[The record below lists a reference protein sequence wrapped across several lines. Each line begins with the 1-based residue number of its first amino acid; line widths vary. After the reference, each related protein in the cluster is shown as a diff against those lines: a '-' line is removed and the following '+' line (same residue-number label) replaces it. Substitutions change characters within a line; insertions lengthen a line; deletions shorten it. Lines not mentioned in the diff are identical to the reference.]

1 MTPEGTMARTT
12 IAALLVA
19 AGLTLGACT
28 AAPEPSAARP
38 SCAGPEVDVS
48 ATHATP
54 GTTLT
59 LTGSR
64 FMDGCNDVLP
74 TTTSVDPYSALAI
87 TVVAGDIRF
96 DAGSV
101 TPDAEGGWSLR
112 WTAPDDAK
120 GPVTVEASADGR
132 EVGLDVVGPSADL
145 ITGEPGVGDMD
156 ALLEGTLVR
165 ATSSGWTCW
174 SVHSD
179 EPGTRHLLVLPAGT
193 REVDRDTGIG
203 LELPDGRGRAGI
215 GDRVAL
221 GGGRVSGG
229 RADELLTPCGAT
241 DVWAAASIKV
251 LGR

>member
-1 MTPEGTMARTT
+1 MARTT
-12 IAALLVA
+12 IAALFVA

-38 SCAGPEVDVS
+38 SCAGPEVEVS

-59 LTGSR
+59 LTGTR

-74 TTTSVDPYSALAI
+74 TTTAVDPYSALAI
-87 TVVAGDIRF
+87 TVVVGDVRF

-101 TPDAEGGWSLR
+101 TPDAEGGWSLH
-112 WTAPDDAK
+112 WTAPDGVE

-132 EVGLDVVGPSADL
+132 EV
-145 ITGEPGVGDMD
+145 
-156 ALLEGTLVR
+156 
-165 ATSSGWTCW
+165 
-174 SVHSD
+174 
-179 EPGTRHLLVLPAGT
+179 
-193 REVDRDTGIG
+193 G